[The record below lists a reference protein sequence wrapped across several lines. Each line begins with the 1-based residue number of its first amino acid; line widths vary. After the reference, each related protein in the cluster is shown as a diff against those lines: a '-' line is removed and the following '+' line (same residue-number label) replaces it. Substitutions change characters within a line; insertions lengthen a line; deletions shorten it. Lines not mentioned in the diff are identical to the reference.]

1 MMTTETRDRL
11 LGFYDAWDHPVTFGV
26 TIGIGVLIVVSGG
39 ILWLGRKTGRF
50 GDAEF
55 KDAFGRWKSWT
66 WLSVGIVVPVLL
78 GAAWT
83 IAAVTLLSLGC
94 YREFARATGLF
105 RQRLISV
112 AVVLGILI
120 LNFAVLDH
128 FERLFF
134 SMAPLTVA
142 LIAVITF
149 PLDRPQ
155 GYVQRVAL
163 GTLGF
168 LMFGFSLGYVGNIAN
183 SQDYRPLLL
192 LMLLGVAMNDI
203 FAYCTGKLLRGPK
216 LLPITSPGKTISGA
230 VGALLLTTTLTS
242 VLGHYV
248 FIGTNMDH
256 PIKLI
261 ILGLLISSL
270 GQLGD
275 LVLSA
280 IKRDIGIKDIGAVIP
295 GHGGLLD
302 RFDSLVLVPPAV
314 YHFVSLNLGPLG
326 GDQPIRILTGG
337 WL

>member
-1 MMTTETRDRL
+1 MTDETRDRL
-11 LGFYDAWDHPVTFGV
+11 FGFDNAFDHPVTCWV
-26 TIGIGVLIVVSGG
+26 TIGIAFLIVVSGG

-50 GDAEF
+50 SDAGFGDAL
-55 KDAFGRWKSWT
+55 GRWKSWT
-66 WLSVGIVVPVLL
+66 WLSVFLLSPVLL

-142 LIAVITF
+142 LIAVITI
-149 PLDRPQ
+149 PTDQPK

-183 SQDYRPLLL
+183 SQNYRPLLL
-192 LMLLGVAMNDI
+192 MMLLGVAMNDI
-203 FAYCTGKLLRGPK
+203 FAYCTGKLLNGPK
-216 LLPITSPGKTISGA
+216 LLPATSSGKTISGA
-230 VGALLLTTTLTS
+230 VGALVLTTGLTS
-242 VLGHYV
+242 VLGHFV
-248 FIGTNMDH
+248 FIKTSMDD
-256 PIKLI
+256 PVKLVL
-261 ILGLLISSL
+261 LGLLIGSL

-275 LVLSA
+275 LVLSS
-280 IKRDIGIKDIGAVIP
+280 IKRDIGMKDIGNTIP

-302 RFDSLVLVPPAV
+302 RFDSLVFVPPAV
-314 YHFVSLNLGPLG
+314 FHFVSLNLGPLG
-326 GDQPIRILTGG
+326 GDQPIRILSGG
-337 WL
+337 W